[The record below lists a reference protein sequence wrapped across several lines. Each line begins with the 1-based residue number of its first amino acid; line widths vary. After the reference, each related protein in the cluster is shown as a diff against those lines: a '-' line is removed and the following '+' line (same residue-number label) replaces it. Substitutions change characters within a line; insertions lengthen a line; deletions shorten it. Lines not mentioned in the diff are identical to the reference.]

1 MHRRSSRKRRK
12 SRYDESCSKVHHS
25 APNLPNRRGT
35 QTLCTEPSLSH
46 DKKCFDPVFEG
57 ETDLLER
64 MASVEAGM
72 SAELTTE
79 EFQVMSRNV
88 EQILSEARKTLAH
101 HHDDRSVLAKP
112 EGVKSTKGPSV
123 LRDIE
128 QKRKEVLPK
137 TLQREGDKMKCI
149 KQQKAKVLSL
159 EDLEPAPEFPALSD
173 TARARVVN
181 SPYENFYSDLITG
194 EAIEVAP
201 LTDYFTFPV
210 HEPERY
216 ASPTDYIG
224 TPRSEGY
231 STMNDMEECP
241 IYLVPPYDEYGRFS
255 PPVYDSP
262 PDGSHAFRLS
272 SDNVS
277 PEKERI
283 SRLMGNES
291 ADRRAIEREGERQH
305 SENFNSKEPVA
316 RGSDRR
322 RSSSY
327 EQQPSLP
334 KNKVHKTFVTE
345 STNAPR
351 SATPTDKCTQYDIDA
366 GGVIAARTQPDQALQ
381 AQNTTQPFLSNGGD
395 DPLVVGLWRHL
406 ALQELSLD
414 LNSLISQYAAEGDS
428 GIQDM
433 IVPQNVQDDD
443 DYENSGVASTLP
455 ESTLQFTSGV
465 PGTGAFD
472 SLTSSP
478 SNDSAEGIIMNES
491 SSSA

>member
-194 EAIEVAP
+194 
-201 LTDYFTFPV
+201 
-210 HEPERY
+210 
-216 ASPTDYIG
+216 
-224 TPRSEGY
+224 
-231 STMNDMEECP
+231 
-241 IYLVPPYDEYGRFS
+241 
-255 PPVYDSP
+255 
-262 PDGSHAFRLS
+262 
-272 SDNVS
+272 
-277 PEKERI
+277 
-283 SRLMGNES
+283 
-291 ADRRAIEREGERQH
+291 
-305 SENFNSKEPVA
+305 
-316 RGSDRR
+316 
-322 RSSSY
+322 
-327 EQQPSLP
+327 
-334 KNKVHKTFVTE
+334 
-345 STNAPR
+345 
-351 SATPTDKCTQYDIDA
+351 
-366 GGVIAARTQPDQALQ
+366 
-381 AQNTTQPFLSNGGD
+381 D